1 MAKRRNLS
9 IELRASVVTL
19 NKENYS
25 CRAIAKKL
33 KVSYCAVHEILKK
46 VKETGS
52 VRDRERSGR
61 PRFTTPRQD
70 RLLKHHLSIIEG
82 QHQERLW

>member
-1 MAKRRNLS
+1 MSCYSQEAK
-9 IELRASVVTL
+9 
-19 NKENYS
+19 
-25 CRAIAKKL
+25 

-70 RLLKHHLSIIEG
+70 RLLKHLSLNNRRATSRETLVIKCLCI
-82 QHQERLW
+82 L